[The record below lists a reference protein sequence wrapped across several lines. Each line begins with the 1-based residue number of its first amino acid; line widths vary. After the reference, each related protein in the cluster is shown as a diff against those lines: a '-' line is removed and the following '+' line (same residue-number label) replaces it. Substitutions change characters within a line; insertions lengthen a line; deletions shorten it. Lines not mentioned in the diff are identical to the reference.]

1 MKCCLTHNVVF
12 GQLFSQFGNHLGNKN
27 IHKLSNHILLNVFIK
42 RLGKETLKNLM
53 YELFV
58 CK

>member
-1 MKCCLTHNVVF
+1 MKCCLTHYVVF
-12 GQLFSQFGNHLGNKN
+12 GQLFSQFGTHLGNKN
-27 IHKLSNHILLNVFIK
+27 IRKLTNHILLNVFI
-42 RLGKETLKNLM
+42 KETLKNLM